1 MLLDASVWVAATD
14 TDDRH
19 RDACMDLIR
28 STEARFAALELTAIE
43 VVNAMS
49 RRGRHATRAAVD
61 AIHARTAGDLA
72 SLDRQE
78 LELLAELTTAT
89 PLTAYDG
96 AYVVAAASNGWQL
109 VSLDRK
115 DLVEPGWA
123 ITPAQAL
130 ARLGQEGDS

>member
-19 RDACMDLIR
+19 RDACIDLIR
-28 STEARFAALELTAIE
+28 SPEARFAALDLTTIE

-49 RRGRHATRAAVD
+49 RRGRQATRAAVE
-61 AIHARTAGDLA
+61 AIHLRTAGDLA
-72 SLDRQE
+72 SLDRRE
-78 LELLAELTTAT
+78 LDLLADLTTAT

-109 VSLDRK
+109 VSLDHK
-115 DLVEPGWA
+115 DLVDPGWA
-123 ITPAQAL
+123 ITPAEAL
-130 ARLGQEGDS
+130 ERLGGTSRR